1 VSSRR
6 LVLALALACAV
17 LSGCTRYDIGRLSSD
32 GTAGRNNG
40 TAGSA
45 AARQFLTE
53 ELQPLGTVQTQA
65 FSGGTNLVATIP
77 GTDLADEY
85 VVVGAHYDHLGSSC
99 TSKQSGDTICNG
111 ATDNA
116 AGVAA
121 ALAIARAIGAQH
133 TRRSVVIALWDGEE
147 DGLVGSRW
155 YVDHP
160 LVPLADTV
168 GYVNFDIQ
176 GANLSPSLRD
186 KSFAIGTESGGAA
199 FQQIVHDAIDASTL
213 ETETLSTIFGQGRS
227 DHVSFLARSIPTVFF
242 TDATGPCYHTN
253 ADEMDIVDF
262 DKLDSEIGIALQV
275 ARTLANTSS
284 PPAFVSGT
292 PLATFSDAVALQRT
306 IELLWQDRDRF
317 SATDQATISD
327 VRDDLNTIVADGE
340 AAFGDDDVGTVLGD
354 AATVVN
360 SILVKGP
367 CDGFLGGGPS

>member
-1 VSSRR
+1 VTRR
-6 LVLALALACAV
+6 LALPLALACLV
-17 LSGCTRYDIGRLSSD
+17 SSGCAQYDIGRLSSD
-32 GTAGRNNG
+32 ATAGRNNG

-45 AARQFLTE
+45 AARQYLTE
-53 ELQPLGTVQTQA
+53 ELQPLGSVQTQA
-65 FSGGTNLVATIP
+65 FSGGTNVVATIP

-99 TSKQSGDTICNG
+99 QSKKSGDTICNG

-121 ALAIARAIGAQH
+121 ALAIARSIGAKH
-133 TRRSVVIALWDGEE
+133 TRRSVVIGLWDGEE

-186 KSFAIGTESGGAA
+186 KSFAIGSESGGAGL
-199 FQQIVHDAIDASTL
+199 QQIVRDAIDPSTL
-213 ETETLSTIFGQGRS
+213 QTEPLSTIFGQGRS
-227 DHVSFLARSIPTVFF
+227 DHVSFLARQIPTVFF
-242 TDATGPCYHTN
+242 SDATGPCYHTN
-253 ADEMDIVDF
+253 ADEMPIVDF
-262 DKLDSEIGIALQV
+262 DKLNRETAIALQV
-275 ARTLANTSS
+275 TRSLANSSS

-292 PLATFSDAVALQRT
+292 PLATYSDAEGLQRT
-306 IELLWQDRDRF
+306 VDLLWQDRDRF
-317 SATDQATISD
+317 SAADQATISD
-327 VRDDLNTIVADGE
+327 ARDDLAGIVADGE
-340 AAFGDDDVGTVLGD
+340 SAFGDDDVGTLLSD

-367 CDGFLGGGPS
+367 CDGFLAGTG

>member
-1 VSSRR
+1 VTRR
-6 LVLALALACAV
+6 LALVLALACAA
-17 LSGCTRYDIGRLSSD
+17 LSGCTQYDIAKLSGD
-32 GTAGRNNG
+32 ALGGRNNG
-40 TAGSA
+40 TPGST

-53 ELQPLGTVQTQA
+53 QLQPLGTVQTQA
-65 FSGGTNLVATIP
+65 FSGGTNVVATIP

-99 TSKQSGDTICNG
+99 QSKKSNDTICNG

-121 ALAIARAIGAQH
+121 ALAIARSVGAKH
-133 TRRSVVIALWDGEE
+133 TRRSVVIGLWDGEE

-155 YVDHP
+155 YADHP

-186 KSFAIGTESGGAA
+186 KSFAIGSESGGAGL
-199 FQQIVHDAIDASTL
+199 QQIVHDAINGSTL
-213 ETETLSTIFGQGRS
+213 QTETLSTIFGQGRS
-227 DHVSFLARSIPTVFF
+227 DHVSFLSKQIPTVFF
-242 TDATGPCYHTN
+242 SDATGPCYHTN
-253 ADEMDIVDF
+253 ADEISIVDF
-262 DKLDSEIGIALQV
+262 DKLQREIGIA
-275 ARTLANTSS
+275 ARVTRALANSSS

-292 PLATFSDAVALQRT
+292 PLATFSDAVALERT
-306 IELLWQDRDRF
+306 IQLLWQDRDRF
-317 SATDQATISD
+317 SASDQATISD
-327 VRDDLNTIVADGE
+327 VRDDLTGIVADGE
-340 AAFGDDDVGTVLGD
+340 AAFGSDDVSTLLSD

-367 CDGFLGGGPS
+367 CDGFLPGAG

>member
-1 VSSRR
+1 VTRR
-6 LVLALALACAV
+6 IALALALALVA
-17 LSGCTRYDIGRLSSD
+17 LSGCTQYDIGRLSSD
-32 GTAGRNNG
+32 ATGGRNNG

-45 AARQFLTE
+45 AARDFLVG
-53 ELQPLGTVQTQA
+53 ELQPLGSVQTQA
-65 FSGGTNLVATIP
+65 FSGGTNVVATIP
-77 GTDLADEY
+77 GTDLAGKY

-99 TSKQSGDTICNG
+99 QSKKSGDTICNG

-121 ALAIARAIGAQH
+121 ALAIARSIAAKH

-186 KSFAIGTESGGAA
+186 KSFAIGSESGGAGL
-199 FQQIVHDAIDASTL
+199 QQIVHNAVDPSTL
-213 ETETLSTIFGQGRS
+213 QTETLSTIFGQGRS
-227 DHVSFLARSIPTVFF
+227 DHVNFIAHQIPTVFF
-242 TDATGPCYHTN
+242 SDATGPCYHTN
-253 ADEMDIVDF
+253 ADEMSIVDF
-262 DKLDSEIGIALQV
+262 GKLNREIVIALQV
-275 ARTLANTSS
+275 TRALADSS
-284 PPAFVSGT
+284 TPPAFVSGT
-292 PLATFSDAVALQRT
+292 PLATFSDAEALQRT
-306 IELLWQDRDRF
+306 VELLWQDRDRF
-317 SATDQATISD
+317 SAADQGTISD
-327 VRDDLNTIVADGE
+327 ARDDLNGIVADGE
-340 AAFGDDDVGTVLGD
+340 GAFGDDDVGTLLGD

-367 CDGFLGGGPS
+367 CDGFLAGTG